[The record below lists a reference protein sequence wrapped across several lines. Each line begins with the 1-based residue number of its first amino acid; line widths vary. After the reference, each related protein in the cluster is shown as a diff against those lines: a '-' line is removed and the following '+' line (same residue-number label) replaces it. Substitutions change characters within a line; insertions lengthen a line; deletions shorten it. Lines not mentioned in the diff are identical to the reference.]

1 MKNVPM
7 CTECP
12 VCSELRH
19 CEHIITVIVDIYVCT
34 CICMYEYV
42 ISETYSCIGD
52 DGKGEESN
60 SDTFFIYLV
69 TM

>member
-1 MKNVPM
+1 
-7 CTECP
+7 
-12 VCSELRH
+12 
-19 CEHIITVIVDIYVCT
+19 
-34 CICMYEYV
+34 MYEYV